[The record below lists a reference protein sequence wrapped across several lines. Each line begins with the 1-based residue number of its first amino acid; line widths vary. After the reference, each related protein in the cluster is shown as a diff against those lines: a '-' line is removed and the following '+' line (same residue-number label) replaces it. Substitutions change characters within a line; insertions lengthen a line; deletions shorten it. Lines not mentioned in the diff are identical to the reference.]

1 MGVLTIRNI
10 NICLATNRDHA
21 EGQLVK
27 GQQQEKTNQEPVELQ
42 SRLLMKDNAA
52 NASNT
57 DYGGY
62 QIMTPLSYVNNP
74 VKTLGDFKLWNI

>member
-21 EGQLVK
+21 EGQLTK
-27 GQQQEKTNQEPVELQ
+27 EAERERENLEPVELH
-42 SRLLMKDNAA
+42 SRLNLKDTNALG
-52 NASNT
+52 NNT

-74 VKTLGDFKLWNI
+74 VKTLGDFKLWDI